1 MAEPLDF
8 KPTPVR
14 TEPTAREELD
24 RLVETLHRHGVLRL
38 ANDLVAANQDIAAIV
53 VKGLETEAARNVM
66 QNLSALA
73 MVLGRIPP
81 GAVYKFAEAVRE
93 AAQSLESARREPD
106 DAAPGMRGIYRLL
119 NDDELWQTLTPLA
132 RAVGTFGRAMAC
144 PTPEKPITA
153 YSGKESDA

>member
-14 TEPTAREELD
+14 THATAREELD
-24 RLVETLHRHGVLRL
+24 RLIETLHEHGVFRL

-53 VKGLETEAARNVM
+53 VKGLETEGARNVM

-73 MVLGRIPP
+73 MVLGKVPP

-93 AAQSLESARREPD
+93 AAQALDSVRHEPED
-106 DAAPGMRGIYRLL
+106 SAPGVRGVYRLL

-132 RAVGTFGRAMAC
+132 RAVGTFGRAMAR

-153 YSGKESDA
+153 YSGKDSDA

>member
-14 TEPTAREELD
+14 TQATAREELD

-38 ANDLVAANQDIAAIV
+38 ANDAVAANQDIAAIV
-53 VKGLETEAARNVM
+53 VKGLETEGARNLM

-73 MVLGRIPP
+73 MVLGKVPP
-81 GAVYKFAEAVRE
+81 GAVYKFAEALRE
-93 AAQSLESARREPD
+93 AARALESAPHEAG
-106 DAAPGMRGIYRLL
+106 DAAPGVRGVYRLL
-119 NDDELWQTLTPLA
+119 NDDELWQTLAPLA
-132 RAVGTFGRAMAC
+132 RAVGVFGRAMAR

-153 YSGKESDA
+153 HSGKQSDA

>member
-1 MAEPLDF
+1 MAEPLNF

-14 TEPTAREELD
+14 THATAREELD
-24 RLVETLHRHGVLRL
+24 RLVETLHEHGVLRL
-38 ANDLVAANQDIAAIV
+38 ANDIVAANQGIAAIV
-53 VKGLETEAARNVM
+53 VKGLETDGARNVM

-73 MVLGRIPP
+73 MVLGKVPP
-81 GAVYKFAEAVRE
+81 GAVYKFAEAIRE
-93 AAQSLESARREPD
+93 AAQVLEAGRHEPD
-106 DAAPGMRGIYRLL
+106 DAAPGVRGIYRLL

-132 RAVGTFGRAMAC
+132 RAIGIFGRAMAR